1 MERKLK
7 AALVGVGSMGRGH
20 LDNYVKFLK
29 EDSPIQ
35 IVALCDVDEKKFTNY
50 KADFNLGEVGADGYD
65 FNMFRL
71 YNDLDKMLEAET
83 DLDMV
88 TIALPTYLHCWGAC
102 KCMEKGINVLSEK
115 PMALTVEQ
123 CEEMIACAKK
133 NNVRLMIGQCL
144 RFAPAYLKLKEII
157 DSGELGEVYFGKT
170 AYVRRRGTPY
180 GWFTDKKTSGGG
192 PIIDIGIHGIDAAWY
207 LMGNPKPVRISAQI
221 SNRIGDYQTKGVDRW
236 IGTKCPDN
244 RFDTEDS
251 GCGVIHFE
259 NGACLMFEASWAIN
273 GPAHSDTLICGT
285 KAGVSL
291 DPFKVY
297 GERNGYLSDDA
308 ITMNDNNRFASELTH
323 FYDCVLND
331 KEPIYPIEQAIL
343 MQKMLNGI
351 YESAEKGKEVEIV

>member
-157 DSGELGEVYFGKT
+157 DREELNVDIQVDGGINDSTMET
-170 AYVRRRGTPY
+170 AMRAGANLLVAGSYVFNG
-180 GWFTDKKTSGGG
+180 DLES
-192 PIIDIGIHGIDAAWY
+192 
-207 LMGNPKPVRISAQI
+207 NVQRIQ
-221 SNRIGDYQTKGVDRW
+221 
-236 IGTKCPDN
+236 
-244 RFDTEDS
+244 
-251 GCGVIHFE
+251 
-259 NGACLMFEASWAIN
+259 
-273 GPAHSDTLICGT
+273 
-285 KAGVSL
+285 
-291 DPFKVY
+291 
-297 GERNGYLSDDA
+297 
-308 ITMNDNNRFASELTH
+308 
-323 FYDCVLND
+323 
-331 KEPIYPIEQAIL
+331 
-343 MQKMLNGI
+343 QKMQDISEKLN
-351 YESAEKGKEVEIV
+351 

>member
-157 DSGELGEVYFGKT
+157 DSGELGEVVASFFFRGGGTPLWSYENWLLDRENGGGALFDQHVHDVDMINFLFGMPEKVSTVGKT
-170 AYVRRRGTPY
+170 MFEKSAYDTLTTNYIYKNGMPCNTQNDWTLTSPY
-180 GWFTDKKTSGGG
+180 F
-192 PIIDIGIHGIDAAWY
+192 
-207 LMGNPKPVRISAQI
+207 
-221 SNRIGDYQTKGVDRW
+221 YQDFRVNFTKGTVVKDTAGFHIYRKE
-236 IGTKCPDN
+236 GENEEYEVPSKNPYYEETKFFAQCILDGKPITYN
-244 RFDTEDS
+244 MPEDS
-251 GCGVIHFE
+251 KNTIRIVL
-259 NGACLMFEASWAIN
+259 A
-273 GPAHSDTLICGT
+273 
-285 KAGVSL
+285 
-291 DPFKVY
+291 
-297 GERNGYLSDDA
+297 ER
-308 ITMNDNNRFASELTH
+308 
-323 FYDCVLND
+323 
-331 KEPIYPIEQAIL
+331 
-343 MQKMLNGI
+343 
-351 YESAEKGKEVEIV
+351 ESADKSGELVCVK

>member
-157 DSGELGEVYFGKT
+157 DSGELGEVVASFFFRGGGTPLWSYENWLLDREKGGGALFDQHVHDVDMINFLFGMPEKVSTVGKT
-170 AYVRRRGTPY
+170 
-180 GWFTDKKTSGGG
+180 
-192 PIIDIGIHGIDAAWY
+192 
-207 LMGNPKPVRISAQI
+207 
-221 SNRIGDYQTKGVDRW
+221 
-236 IGTKCPDN
+236 
-244 RFDTEDS
+244 
-251 GCGVIHFE
+251 
-259 NGACLMFEASWAIN
+259 MFEKSAY
-273 GPAHSDTLICGT
+273 DTLTTNYIY
-285 KAGVSL
+285 KNH
-291 DPFKVY
+291 K
-297 GERNGYLSDDA
+297 
-308 ITMNDNNRFASELTH
+308 
-323 FYDCVLND
+323 LNI
-331 KEPIYPIEQAIL
+331 K
-343 MQKMLNGI
+343 
-351 YESAEKGKEVEIV
+351 

>member
-157 DSGELGEVYFGKT
+157 DSGELGEVVASFFFRGG
-170 AYVRRRGTPY
+170 GTPLWSY
-180 GWFTDKKTSGGG
+180 
-192 PIIDIGIHGIDAAWY
+192 
-207 LMGNPKPVRISAQI
+207 
-221 SNRIGDYQTKGVDRW
+221 
-236 IGTKCPDN
+236 
-244 RFDTEDS
+244 
-251 GCGVIHFE
+251 E
-259 NGACLMFEASWAIN
+259 N
-273 GPAHSDTLICGT
+273 
-285 KAGVSL
+285 
-291 DPFKVY
+291 
-297 GERNGYLSDDA
+297 
-308 ITMNDNNRFASELTH
+308 
-323 FYDCVLND
+323 
-331 KEPIYPIEQAIL
+331 
-343 MQKMLNGI
+343 
-351 YESAEKGKEVEIV
+351 

>member
-65 FNMFRL
+65 FSMFRL

-157 DSGELGEVYFGKT
+157 DSGELGEVVASFFFGGGTPLWSYENWLLDREKGGGALFDQHVHDVDMINFLFGMPEKVSTVGKT
-170 AYVRRRGTPY
+170 MFEKSAYDTLTTNYIYKNGMPCNTQNDWTLTSPY
-180 GWFTDKKTSGGG
+180 F
-192 PIIDIGIHGIDAAWY
+192 
-207 LMGNPKPVRISAQI
+207 
-221 SNRIGDYQTKGVDRW
+221 YQDFRVNFTKGTVVKDTAGFHIYRKE
-236 IGTKCPDN
+236 GDNEEYEVPSKNPYYEETKFFAQCILDGKPITYN
-244 RFDTEDS
+244 MPEDS
-251 GCGVIHFE
+251 KNTIRIVL
-259 NGACLMFEASWAIN
+259 A
-273 GPAHSDTLICGT
+273 
-285 KAGVSL
+285 
-291 DPFKVY
+291 
-297 GERNGYLSDDA
+297 ER
-308 ITMNDNNRFASELTH
+308 
-323 FYDCVLND
+323 
-331 KEPIYPIEQAIL
+331 
-343 MQKMLNGI
+343 
-351 YESAEKGKEVEIV
+351 ESADKSGELVCVK

>member
-65 FNMFRL
+65 FSMFRL

-157 DSGELGEVYFGKT
+157 DSGELGEVVASFFFRGGGTPRWSYENWLLDREKGGGALFDQHVHDVDMINFLFGMPEKVSTVGKT
-170 AYVRRRGTPY
+170 MFEKSAYDTLTTNYIYKNGMPCNTQNDWTLTSPY
-180 GWFTDKKTSGGG
+180 F
-192 PIIDIGIHGIDAAWY
+192 
-207 LMGNPKPVRISAQI
+207 
-221 SNRIGDYQTKGVDRW
+221 YQDFRVNFTKGTVVKDTAGFHIYRKE
-236 IGTKCPDN
+236 GENEEYEVPSKNPYYEETKFFAQCILDGKPITYN
-244 RFDTEDS
+244 MPEDS
-251 GCGVIHFE
+251 KNTIRIVL
-259 NGACLMFEASWAIN
+259 A
-273 GPAHSDTLICGT
+273 
-285 KAGVSL
+285 
-291 DPFKVY
+291 
-297 GERNGYLSDDA
+297 ER
-308 ITMNDNNRFASELTH
+308 
-323 FYDCVLND
+323 
-331 KEPIYPIEQAIL
+331 
-343 MQKMLNGI
+343 
-351 YESAEKGKEVEIV
+351 ESADKSGELVCVK

>member
-1 MERKLK
+1 
-7 AALVGVGSMGRGH
+7 MGRGH

-133 NNVRLMIGQCL
+133 NNVSVGAPLPLGYDQYTNNTYGNKQFIENAISYLIDGEGLINVRSRDLKIRLLDIN
-144 RFAPAYLKLKEII
+144 KINNNTII
-157 DSGELGEVYFGKT
+157 
-170 AYVRRRGTPY
+170 
-180 GWFTDKKTSGGG
+180 W
-192 PIIDIGIHGIDAAWY
+192 
-207 LMGNPKPVRISAQI
+207 Q
-221 SNRIGDYQTKGVDRW
+221 
-236 IGTKCPDN
+236 
-244 RFDTEDS
+244 
-251 GCGVIHFE
+251 
-259 NGACLMFEASWAIN
+259 
-273 GPAHSDTLICGT
+273 
-285 KAGVSL
+285 
-291 DPFKVY
+291 
-297 GERNGYLSDDA
+297 
-308 ITMNDNNRFASELTH
+308 
-323 FYDCVLND
+323 VLNVVL
-331 KEPIYPIEQAIL
+331 PSAL
-343 MQKMLNGI
+343 MVLLGVLLAYIRKKK
-351 YESAEKGKEVEIV
+351 YTK

>member
-157 DSGELGEVYFGKT
+157 DSGELGEVVASFFFRGGGTPLWSYENWLLDREKGGGALFDQHVHDVDMINFLFGMPEKVSTVGKT
-170 AYVRRRGTPY
+170 MFEKSAYDTLTTNYIYKNGMPCNTQNDWTLTSPY
-180 GWFTDKKTSGGG
+180 F
-192 PIIDIGIHGIDAAWY
+192 
-207 LMGNPKPVRISAQI
+207 
-221 SNRIGDYQTKGVDRW
+221 YQDFRVNFTKGTVVKDTAGFHIYRKE
-236 IGTKCPDN
+236 GENEEYEETKFFAQCILDGKPITYN
-244 RFDTEDS
+244 MPEDS
-251 GCGVIHFE
+251 KNTIRIVL
-259 NGACLMFEASWAIN
+259 A
-273 GPAHSDTLICGT
+273 
-285 KAGVSL
+285 
-291 DPFKVY
+291 
-297 GERNGYLSDDA
+297 ER
-308 ITMNDNNRFASELTH
+308 
-323 FYDCVLND
+323 
-331 KEPIYPIEQAIL
+331 
-343 MQKMLNGI
+343 
-351 YESAEKGKEVEIV
+351 ESADKSGELVCVK

>member
-35 IVALCDVDEKKFTNY
+35 IVALCDVDKKKFTNY

-157 DSGELGEVYFGKT
+157 DSGELGEVVASFFFRGGGTPLWSYENWLLDREKGGGALFDQHVHDVDMINFLFGMPEKVSTVGKT
-170 AYVRRRGTPY
+170 MFEKSAYDTLTTNYIYKNGMPCNTQNDWTLTSPY
-180 GWFTDKKTSGGG
+180 F
-192 PIIDIGIHGIDAAWY
+192 
-207 LMGNPKPVRISAQI
+207 
-221 SNRIGDYQTKGVDRW
+221 YQDFRVNFTKGTVVKDTAGFHIYRKE
-236 IGTKCPDN
+236 GENEEYEVPSKNPYYEETKFFAQCILDGKPITYN
-244 RFDTEDS
+244 MPEDS
-251 GCGVIHFE
+251 KNTIRIVL
-259 NGACLMFEASWAIN
+259 A
-273 GPAHSDTLICGT
+273 
-285 KAGVSL
+285 
-291 DPFKVY
+291 
-297 GERNGYLSDDA
+297 ER
-308 ITMNDNNRFASELTH
+308 
-323 FYDCVLND
+323 
-331 KEPIYPIEQAIL
+331 
-343 MQKMLNGI
+343 
-351 YESAEKGKEVEIV
+351 ESADKSGELVCVK